1 MFEVTYHGMCHCAKT
16 KGSTWESHRPTVY
29 NICPFNLSNIHTI
42 MTCEE
47 GAVGNLL
54 AQQGN
59 FIFLT
64 ICKIS
69 NYKPDSTTKQLAL

>member
-16 KGSTWESHRPTVY
+16 KGSTGESHRPTVY

-47 GAVGNLL
+47 GAVG
-54 AQQGN
+54 
-59 FIFLT
+59 
-64 ICKIS
+64 
-69 NYKPDSTTKQLAL
+69 KPASSAR